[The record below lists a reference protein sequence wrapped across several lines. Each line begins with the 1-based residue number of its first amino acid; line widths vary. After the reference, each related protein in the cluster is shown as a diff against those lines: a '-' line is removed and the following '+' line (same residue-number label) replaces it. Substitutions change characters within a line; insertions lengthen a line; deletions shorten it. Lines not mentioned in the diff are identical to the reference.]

1 MKKAMLTV
9 MVLALSVIFATAVM
23 AVEQK
28 APASPAATPAPSL
41 EKYSGVVERVDV
53 AKKDFSVKSGKEEM
67 TFSWTDKTKITEGK
81 KTLSFADLKK
91 GQEVSFRSVP
101 FLFVYRSK
109 FSRQRLAFS
118 RSGRHPL
125 GIHEIRGAVL
135 RLYHS
140 YVEFQKNE
148 NDKNSHLQS
157 GG

>member
-53 AKKDFSVKSGKEEM
+53 VKKDFSVKSGKEEM

-91 GQEVSFRSVP
+91 GQEVSVEYKKEGNKSVAEMISVSAP
-101 FLFVYRSK
+101 KTMGMKEKTPSTTEK
-109 FSRQRLAFS
+109 
-118 RSGRHPL
+118 
-125 GIHEIRGAVL
+125 
-135 RLYHS
+135 
-140 YVEFQKNE
+140 K
-148 NDKNSHLQS
+148 
-157 GG
+157 

>member
-9 MVLALSVIFATAVM
+9 MVLALSVIFAAAVM

-91 GQEVSFRSVP
+91 GQEVSVEYKKEGNKSVAEMISVSAP
-101 FLFVYRSK
+101 K
-109 FSRQRLAFS
+109 TM
-118 RSGRHPL
+118 GMK
-125 GIHEIRGAVL
+125 EITP
-135 RLYHS
+135 S
-140 YVEFQKNE
+140 TTEK
-148 NDKNSHLQS
+148 K
-157 GG
+157 

>member
-9 MVLALSVIFATAVM
+9 MVLALSVIFAAAVM

-91 GQEVSFRSVP
+91 GREVSVEYKKEGNKSVAEMISVSAP
-101 FLFVYRSK
+101 K
-109 FSRQRLAFS
+109 TM
-118 RSGRHPL
+118 GMK
-125 GIHEIRGAVL
+125 EITP
-135 RLYHS
+135 S
-140 YVEFQKNE
+140 TTEK
-148 NDKNSHLQS
+148 K
-157 GG
+157 

>member
-9 MVLALSVIFATAVM
+9 MVLALSVIFAAAVM

-91 GQEVSFRSVP
+91 GQEVSVEYKKEGNKPVAEMISVSAP
-101 FLFVYRSK
+101 K
-109 FSRQRLAFS
+109 TM
-118 RSGRHPL
+118 GMK
-125 GIHEIRGAVL
+125 EITP
-135 RLYHS
+135 S
-140 YVEFQKNE
+140 TTEK
-148 NDKNSHLQS
+148 K
-157 GG
+157 